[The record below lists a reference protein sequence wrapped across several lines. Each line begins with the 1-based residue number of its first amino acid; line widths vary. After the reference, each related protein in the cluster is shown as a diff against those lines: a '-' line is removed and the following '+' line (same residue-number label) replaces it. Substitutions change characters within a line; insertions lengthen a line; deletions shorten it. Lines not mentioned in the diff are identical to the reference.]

1 MEKENVRNTYDLQ
14 DDDTK
19 GSVKIA
25 DDVVGMIAA
34 IAATEVEGVSAMG
47 GNLTDE
53 IMSKIG
59 MKNLFK
65 GVKIDV
71 FERRVSIDMA
81 ITMEYG
87 YNIPTTCQLVQ
98 NKVKQSVENMTGL
111 TVTDDLGAYDFGTPP
126 VQLVPMNY
134 VEDSVMY
141 YVNGTLQTAPNVTSE
156 FPLTI
161 EGINVPAGGNAV
173 IIYETAVNEYAPLGE
188 NSEITNTAEITGA
201 GLAEAVTASA
211 AITPDNT
218 PRLSISKSLCPA
230 TVPENGVINYSF
242 IIQNFGTQPVTEND
256 TVIFSDTFDPILDID
271 TVTFNGNTWT
281 ATNDYTYSTSTG
293 EFVSQTGKITV
304 PPAQYVQNPETGEWT
319 VQPGVST
326 LLISGNIFTSIEK
339 T

>member
-47 GNLTDE
+47 GHLTDE

-111 TVTDDLGAYDFGTPP
+111 TVTD
-126 VQLVPMNY
+126 
-134 VEDSVMY
+134 
-141 YVNGTLQTAPNVTSE
+141 VNVLIAS
-156 FPLTI
+156 I
-161 EGINVPAGGNAV
+161 K
-173 IIYETAVNEYAPLGE
+173 VNK
-188 NSEITNTAEITGA
+188 
-201 GLAEAVTASA
+201 
-211 AITPDNT
+211 D
-218 PRLSISKSLCPA
+218 K
-230 TVPENGVINYSF
+230 
-242 IIQNFGTQPVTEND
+242 
-256 TVIFSDTFDPILDID
+256 
-271 TVTFNGNTWT
+271 
-281 ATNDYTYSTSTG
+281 
-293 EFVSQTGKITV
+293 
-304 PPAQYVQNPETGEWT
+304 
-319 VQPGVST
+319 
-326 LLISGNIFTSIEK
+326 
-339 T
+339 

>member
-47 GNLTDE
+47 GHLTDE

-87 YNIPTTCQLVQ
+87 YNIPSTCQLVQ

-111 TVTDDLGAYDFGTPP
+111 TVTD
-126 VQLVPMNY
+126 
-134 VEDSVMY
+134 
-141 YVNGTLQTAPNVTSE
+141 VNVRIAS
-156 FPLTI
+156 I
-161 EGINVPAGGNAV
+161 K
-173 IIYETAVNEYAPLGE
+173 VNK
-188 NSEITNTAEITGA
+188 
-201 GLAEAVTASA
+201 
-211 AITPDNT
+211 D
-218 PRLSISKSLCPA
+218 K
-230 TVPENGVINYSF
+230 
-242 IIQNFGTQPVTEND
+242 
-256 TVIFSDTFDPILDID
+256 
-271 TVTFNGNTWT
+271 
-281 ATNDYTYSTSTG
+281 
-293 EFVSQTGKITV
+293 
-304 PPAQYVQNPETGEWT
+304 
-319 VQPGVST
+319 
-326 LLISGNIFTSIEK
+326 
-339 T
+339 

>member
-111 TVTDDLGAYDFGTPP
+111 TVTD
-126 VQLVPMNY
+126 
-134 VEDSVMY
+134 
-141 YVNGTLQTAPNVTSE
+141 VNVRIAS
-156 FPLTI
+156 I
-161 EGINVPAGGNAV
+161 K
-173 IIYETAVNEYAPLGE
+173 VNK
-188 NSEITNTAEITGA
+188 
-201 GLAEAVTASA
+201 
-211 AITPDNT
+211 D
-218 PRLSISKSLCPA
+218 K
-230 TVPENGVINYSF
+230 
-242 IIQNFGTQPVTEND
+242 
-256 TVIFSDTFDPILDID
+256 
-271 TVTFNGNTWT
+271 
-281 ATNDYTYSTSTG
+281 
-293 EFVSQTGKITV
+293 
-304 PPAQYVQNPETGEWT
+304 
-319 VQPGVST
+319 
-326 LLISGNIFTSIEK
+326 
-339 T
+339 

>member
-47 GNLTDE
+47 GHLTDE

-71 FERRVSIDMA
+71 FERRASIDMA

-111 TVTDDLGAYDFGTPP
+111 TVTD
-126 VQLVPMNY
+126 
-134 VEDSVMY
+134 
-141 YVNGTLQTAPNVTSE
+141 VNVRIAS
-156 FPLTI
+156 I
-161 EGINVPAGGNAV
+161 K
-173 IIYETAVNEYAPLGE
+173 VNK
-188 NSEITNTAEITGA
+188 
-201 GLAEAVTASA
+201 
-211 AITPDNT
+211 D
-218 PRLSISKSLCPA
+218 K
-230 TVPENGVINYSF
+230 
-242 IIQNFGTQPVTEND
+242 
-256 TVIFSDTFDPILDID
+256 
-271 TVTFNGNTWT
+271 
-281 ATNDYTYSTSTG
+281 
-293 EFVSQTGKITV
+293 
-304 PPAQYVQNPETGEWT
+304 
-319 VQPGVST
+319 
-326 LLISGNIFTSIEK
+326 
-339 T
+339 

>member
-47 GNLTDE
+47 GHLKDE

-111 TVTDDLGAYDFGTPP
+111 TVTD
-126 VQLVPMNY
+126 
-134 VEDSVMY
+134 
-141 YVNGTLQTAPNVTSE
+141 VNVRIAS
-156 FPLTI
+156 I
-161 EGINVPAGGNAV
+161 K
-173 IIYETAVNEYAPLGE
+173 VNK
-188 NSEITNTAEITGA
+188 
-201 GLAEAVTASA
+201 
-211 AITPDNT
+211 D
-218 PRLSISKSLCPA
+218 K
-230 TVPENGVINYSF
+230 
-242 IIQNFGTQPVTEND
+242 
-256 TVIFSDTFDPILDID
+256 
-271 TVTFNGNTWT
+271 
-281 ATNDYTYSTSTG
+281 
-293 EFVSQTGKITV
+293 
-304 PPAQYVQNPETGEWT
+304 
-319 VQPGVST
+319 
-326 LLISGNIFTSIEK
+326 
-339 T
+339 